1 MSLKRISLLLFLLIA
16 CACAIALSQLT
27 WKIISLSL
35 PSSPPS
41 ISSSASAPT
50 ASNTANNALN
60 TAIKAIR
67 EQSLFGQAI
76 AAQSP
81 YQALPDQEDIKQTRL
96 NIQLLGLVH
105 GTNSVA
111 VVNYEGKQGAYL
123 VGEVIG
129 KKGGREVS
137 LATIEAD
144 HVIIY
149 NNGEPEKLLLPKDK
163 AAPRGAESKAASRSS
178 HSASLDKTIDLTST
192 QYRRLVGNDPKMTL
206 MTNPLS
212 LSKFMMLSPVNANG
226 ALKGYRIT
234 AGPDK
239 RLLATSGINTGDIV
253 THIDNTP
260 VSSLDITALYQ
271 LLQSANSVSLTLDR
285 DGQPLNMDIK
295 L

>member
-27 WKIISLSL
+27 WKIIGLSL
-35 PSSPPS
+35 PNSVSSTLSVNRTTSDTTSTHQILNEAINS
-41 ISSSASAPT
+41 I
-50 ASNTANNALN
+50 
-60 TAIKAIR
+60 R
-67 EQSLFGQAI
+67 QQHLFGQAI
-76 AAQSP
+76 AAQIAP
-81 YQALPDQEDIKQTRL
+81 QALPPQDDIKQTRL

-111 VVNYEGKQGAYL
+111 VINYEGKQGAYL
-123 VGEVIG
+123 VDEIIG

-137 LATIEAD
+137 LAAIDTD

-149 NNGEPEKLLLPKDK
+149 NNGEPEKLLLPKEK
-163 AAPRGAESKAASRSS
+163 AVSQGVASRTSS
-178 HSASLDKTIDLTST
+178 VASDNTLDKTIDLTST
-192 QYRRLVGNDPKMTL
+192 RFRRLVGNDPKTTL

-212 LSKFMMLSPVNANG
+212 LSKFMMLSPVNAG
-226 ALKGYRIT
+226 GSLKGYRIS

-239 RLLATSGINTGDIV
+239 RLLATSGINAGDIV

-260 VSSLDITALYQ
+260 VSSLDITSLYQ
-271 LLQSANSVSLTLDR
+271 LLQSASSVSLTLDR
-285 DGQPLNMDIK
+285 DGQAINMDIK